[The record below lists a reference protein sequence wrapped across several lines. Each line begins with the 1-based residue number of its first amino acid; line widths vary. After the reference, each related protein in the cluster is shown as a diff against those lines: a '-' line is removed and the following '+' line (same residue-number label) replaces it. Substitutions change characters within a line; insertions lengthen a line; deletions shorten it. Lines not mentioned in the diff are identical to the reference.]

1 MGRTR
6 RRYETDLPDLDQLV
20 EALVTSAARAYGR
33 EDSAEFTRQIIV
45 TALRLLRDGTAQ
57 RDVKLL
63 NSALKE
69 LRHSFRVFAPYE
81 RLRKVAVFGSARTR
95 QDAPAWKQAFAFAER
110 IAREGWMVITGAG
123 GGIMAAAQGGAGR
136 EASFGVNIRLPFEQ
150 AANEVIAGDAKL
162 INFRY
167 FFTRKVVFVKESH
180 AIALFPGGFG
190 THDEGFEALTL
201 IQTGK
206 SPIMPVVF
214 VDEPGGSYWTEWAEW
229 LRAHVAERGLI
240 SQRDLSLFRVTD
252 DVETATHEILNFYS
266 NYHSSRYVGDK
277 LVLRLRQGPNAE
289 QLDALNREF
298 ADLVHGG
305 TIESSGPLAPEAGE
319 FPQHTRLTLLFN
331 YRDMGRLREL
341 IDVVNRYVPA
351 SAPPPATAPPS
362 RSPSSASPKKPSATS
377 RSSRA
382 RRALGCRRRGV
393 GGGEIKRS
401 RVAL

>member
-1 MGRTR
+1 MGKPR
-6 RRYETDLPDLDQLV
+6 RRYETDLPDLDQRIEDLV
-20 EALVTSAARAYGR
+20 QSAARAYGR

-45 TALRLLRDGTAQ
+45 TALRLLRDGAEE

-81 RLRKVAVFGSARTR
+81 HLRKVAVFGSARTR
-95 QDAPAWKQAFAFAER
+95 EGAPAWQQAFAFAER

-150 AANEVIAGDAKL
+150 AANEVIAGDPKL

-214 VDEPGGSYWTEWAEW
+214 VDAPGGSYWSEWAEW
-229 LRAHVAERGLI
+229 MRSHVAERGLI
-240 SQRDLSLFRVTD
+240 SERDLSLFRVTD
-252 DVETATHEILNFYS
+252 DVETAVHEILNFYS
-266 NYHSSRYVGDK
+266 NYHSCRFVAER
-277 LVLRLRQGPNAE
+277 LVLRLRQAPDSQ
-289 QLDALNREF
+289 QLDALNRDF
-298 ADLVHGG
+298 ADLVSGG
-305 TIESSGPLAPEAGE
+305 AIEASGPLAQEGGE
-319 FPQHTRLTLLFN
+319 FPQHARLTLQFN
-331 YRDMGRLREL
+331 HREMGRLRAL
-341 IDVVNRYVPA
+341 IDVVNGYVSA
-351 SAPPPATAPPS
+351 SAPPPRDAGPLEVLEQSLPPDAE
-362 RSPSSASPKKPSATS
+362 RD
-377 RSSRA
+377 
-382 RRALGCRRRGV
+382 
-393 GGGEIKRS
+393 EQD
-401 RVAL
+401 